1 MQVAIT
7 DPTLIAA
14 SLDGSEGSNGNLAN
28 LSAVATTA
36 VAGNQTPID
45 AYSDL
50 VFQVG
55 SQTSNT
61 SADVDGSTQILQQ
74 LQDERGSISGVSLDE
89 EAANVVQFQTAYQA
103 SARVISTIDS
113 MLADAVNLGID
124 TAVQ

>member
-1 MQVAIT
+1 
-7 DPTLIAA
+7 
-14 SLDGSEGSNGNLAN
+14 
-28 LSAVATTA
+28 
-36 VAGNQTPID
+36 
-45 AYSDL
+45 
-50 VFQVG
+50 
-55 SQTSNT
+55 
-61 SADVDGSTQILQQ
+61 VDGSTQILQQ